1 MRTIKEDDLIP
12 EIFSEKKPRDTGLIL
27 ASPHPILADIVHM
40 SRICVNWYYK
50 NKKDLPLKLKP
61 RVWSKPL
68 TLVDGEKM
76 MGWVA
81 ANYLFCVP
89 TIAAATAEVPTPL
102 KGA

>member
-1 MRTIKEDDLIP
+1 MAE
-12 EIFSEKKPRDTGLIL
+12 
-27 ASPHPILADIVHM
+27 IVHRN
-40 SRICVNWYYK
+40 RIRVKWHYK
-50 NKKDLPLKLKP
+50 NKKDLPSKLKP

-102 KGA
+102 KGG

>member
-1 MRTIKEDDLIP
+1 MLI
-12 EIFSEKKPRDTGLIL
+12 
-27 ASPHPILADIVHM
+27 
-40 SRICVNWYYK
+40 WYYK

-89 TIAAATAEVPTPL
+89 TIAAATPEVPTL
-102 KGA
+102 SREVQDGRTLSQVL

>member
-1 MRTIKEDDLIP
+1 MRIIKEDDLLP
-12 EIFSEKKPRDTGLIL
+12 EISCDKKPRDSGLIP
-27 ASPHPILADIVHM
+27 ASPHPILAEIVHRN
-40 SRICVNWYYK
+40 RICVNWYYK

-89 TIAAATAEVPTPL
+89 TIAAATPEVPTAL
-102 KGA
+102 KGG

>member
-1 MRTIKEDDLIP
+1 MRIIKEDDLLP
-12 EIFSEKKPRDTGLIL
+12 EIFCVKKTCGSGLIL
-27 ASPHPILADIVHM
+27 ASPRPILAEIVHRN
-40 SRICVNWYYK
+40 RIFVNWYYE

-102 KGA
+102 KGG

>member
-1 MRTIKEDDLIP
+1 MRIIKEDDLIP
-12 EIFSEKKPRDTGLIL
+12 EIFPDKKPRDTGLIL
-27 ASPHPILADIVHM
+27 ASPHPILAEIVHM

-102 KGA
+102 KGG

>member
-1 MRTIKEDDLIP
+1 MRVIKDDDLIP
-12 EIFSEKKPRDTGLIL
+12 EIFSDKKPQDSGLIL
-27 ASPHPILADIVHM
+27 ASPHSILAVIVL
-40 SRICVNWYYK
+40 R

-102 KGA
+102 KGG

>member
-1 MRTIKEDDLIP
+1 MGIIKEDDLLSKI
-12 EIFSEKKPRDTGLIL
+12 SYDKKLMRQWSYSSKSTFYFGRDC
-27 ASPHPILADIVHM
+27 AQEQ
-40 SRICVNWYYK
+40 
-50 NKKDLPLKLKP
+50 KDLPLKLKP

-89 TIAAATAEVPTPL
+89 TIAAATAEVPTAL
-102 KGA
+102 KGG